1 MDNLKTAKG
10 LEQHSS
16 KDDIETREDKM
27 KQCRLSTLIGDL
39 INCDGMSPADAAIVV
54 AKLYAKMWLSRYGEE
69 KRFRLNGLAWQTAL
83 HVAVVYGWE
92 PLGTVKHQSVGW
104 DGSYVRSEKQT
115 ITDKD
120 AANLAYALSKS
131 VIDKFRRLKGTNLEI
146 PLKQRKQFAK
156 DLKTVICYIKRGG
169 FDIAE
174 ADWPQ
179 KVLMIVPN
187 RSLSGGETLH

>member
-1 MDNLKTAKG
+1 MDNLKTAKS

-54 AKLYAKMWLSRYGEE
+54 SKLYADMSLSRHGEN
-69 KRFRLNGLAWQTAL
+69 KRFHLKGLAWQTAL
-83 HVAVVYGWE
+83 HVAVLYGWE

-120 AANLAYALSKS
+120 AANLGDALSKS
-131 VIDKFRRLKGTNLEI
+131 VIDRFRRLQGTHVEI
-146 PLKQRKQFAK
+146 VLNNRKASTKYLKR
-156 DLKTVICYIKRGG
+156 VICYIRRGS
-169 FDIAE
+169 FDIAK
-174 ADWPQ
+174 ANWPE
-179 KVLMIVPN
+179 KVLMIAPN
-187 RSLSGGETLH
+187 RSLSGDETLH